1 MRLILMQKLLKQ
13 SDKITK
19 YLVAAILLV
28 MPIYPKFPFIDIPK
42 THVFIRLEDFL
53 MLIAGLYLLFFI
65 LRDIKGFLK
74 DKVNYS
80 VVLFLIVGL
89 ISLISAIFVTKTVSP
104 ALGTLHWMRRI
115 EYLMPLLLG
124 TVVFRNTKSNLSFY
138 IKTMLLALLIVF
150 VYGIGQKHF
159 VWPVIATQNEE
170 VAKGIAQRF
179 NPGSHLYSTFAGHY
193 DLASYLVLTMPIIVA
208 LFYTLKGV
216 KTRLVLAVAG
226 LGGLWLMANALSR
239 ISVVSYLGATTLALL
254 LIKKY
259 KAIPVVVLISLI
271 VFGFSSNLLD
281 RYSQIF
287 RVTREKIKQQVVIPA
302 KVYAQEG
309 LERRRD
315 SQTRPT
321 PPPVFEDRSTSIR
334 LNVEWPRAIR
344 ALRKN
349 PLLGTGYSSIT
360 LATDNDYLRL
370 LGEVGILG
378 FLAFFLYFARILLEG
393 VHIFP
398 LTKNFK
404 GINLGFMAGIVGAI
418 PGVLLNATFIDI
430 FEASKFAITFWL
442 LIGIALSIVRN
453 EKIKKAS

>member
-1 MRLILMQKLLKQ
+1 MQKLLKQ

-53 MLIAGLYLLFFI
+53 MLVAGAYLLFFV
-65 LRDIKGFLK
+65 LKDIKGFLK

-80 VVLFLIVGL
+80 VIIFLVVGL
-89 ISLISAIFVTKTVSP
+89 VSLLSAIFVTKTVSP
-104 ALGTLHWMRRI
+104 TLGTLHWMRRI
-115 EYLMPLLLG
+115 EYLIPLFLG
-124 TVVFRNTKSNLSFY
+124 TVVFRNTKKNLNFY
-138 IKTMLLALLIVF
+138 IKIILLTIFIVLI
-150 VYGIGQKHF
+150 YGVGQKYF
-159 VWPVIATQNEE
+159 AFPVIATQNEE

-193 DLASYLVLTMPIIVA
+193 DLATYLVLVMPIIIS
-208 LFYTLKGV
+208 LFYTLKGA
-216 KTRLVLAVAG
+216 KTRFVLAMAG
-226 LGGLWLMANALSR
+226 FSGLWLLANSLSR
-239 ISVVSYLGATTLALL
+239 ISVISYLGGTTLALL

-259 KAIPVVVLISLI
+259 RAIPIVLTISLI

-281 RYSQIF
+281 RYSTIF
-287 RVTREKIKQQVVIPA
+287 QVTKERIKQQSMIA
-302 KVYAQEG
+302 QEVYAQGME
-309 LERRRD
+309 LERRGNT
-315 SQTRPT
+315 QTRPT
-321 PPPVFEDRSTSIR
+321 PPPIFEDRSTSIR

-344 ALRKN
+344 AFRKN

-370 LGEVGILG
+370 IGEVGVLG
-378 FLAFFLYFARILLEG
+378 FFAFSLYFIRIFMEAIP
-393 VHIFP
+393 IFP

-404 GINLGFMAGIVGAI
+404 GLNLGFMAGMVGAI
-418 PGVLLNATFIDI
+418 PGVLLNATFLDI

-442 LIGIALSIVRN
+442 MIGITLSIIRN
-453 EKIKKAS
+453 EKIRKNS

>member
-1 MRLILMQKLLKQ
+1 
-13 SDKITK
+13 
-19 YLVAAILLV
+19 
-28 MPIYPKFPFIDIPK
+28 
-42 THVFIRLEDFL
+42 
-53 MLIAGLYLLFFI
+53 
-65 LRDIKGFLK
+65 
-74 DKVNYS
+74 
-80 VVLFLIVGL
+80 
-89 ISLISAIFVTKTVSP
+89 
-104 ALGTLHWMRRI
+104 
-115 EYLMPLLLG
+115 
-124 TVVFRNTKSNLSFY
+124 
-138 IKTMLLALLIVF
+138 MLLALLIVF